1 MNVTVLHPISATK
14 NASTQKAAMFVIVR
28 RDSECP
34 TGFV

>member
-1 MNVTVLHPISATK
+1 MNITVLHPISVTN
-14 NASTQKAAMFVIVR
+14 NASTQKAAMLVIVR